1 MDPATRYQFVIQ
13 CTYFI
18 QNLFQSSGPLMRP
31 FGVRLNGGY
40 ELYKKEIQF
49 EYEYPDGGGES
60 TVEFRIERNWR

>member
-1 MDPATRYQFVIQ
+1 
-13 CTYFI
+13 
-18 QNLFQSSGPLMRP
+18 MRP